1 MNTTSSFVNCL
12 KSIVPDWVPSLLQFT
27 TTFFPELFYQFSNK
41 DIRIASFMYFILQKK
56 MLDKKP
62 WHSTM
67 AALGN
72 ICPKRFACLFVW
84 AEEIL
89 CSDRCNLIKAR
100 VQLCQSRLT
109 ASVPRP
115 QLSGLP
121 RGDVYVVRRHKMCKI
136 SLEQSFPIFYPFL
149 YHVVWN

>member
-56 MLDKKP
+56 CLTKNHGIAQWLD
-62 WHSTM
+62 WGIFVQNV
-67 AALGN
+67 LL
-72 ICPKRFACLFVW
+72 ACLFEQRRYYTLHW
-84 AEEIL
+84 Y
-89 CSDRCNLIKAR
+89 LIKAR